1 MKSLEE
7 LLLWLGV
14 ERDDA
19 TLFLKSLLNAL
30 CIAYPIMLANRHFFS
45 LFFWAILV
53 TKFYWRPQAL
63 LPPEWKVPL
72 QTYAQHEAAFQ
83 VLRFLSHVPYNAQHV
98 RAVNRRTWNDPE
110 ITRAWLYERASALR
124 ERAFKVR
131 GMIVVYKVIRKDVAK
146 FPLESCQ
153 VDAYQLSVR
162 GYGDRRDVALGTSYR
177 KTSPIFS
184 FHDATENFH
193 ENDVLRREYEI
204 FHLSYWRVAN
214 EELHIFFI

>member
-1 MKSLEE
+1 M
-7 LLLWLGV
+7 WLGV

-83 VLRFLSHVPYNAQHV
+83 VLRFLSHVPHNAQHV

-110 ITRAWLYERASALR
+110 ITRAWHYERASTLRHRALKY
-124 ERAFKVR
+124 EASACFHV
-131 GMIVVYKVIRKDVAK
+131 MRKDIAQ
-146 FPLESCQ
+146 FPNKSCRKESYCG
-153 VDAYQLSVR
+153 SWR
-162 GYGDRRDVALGTSYR
+162 SYGDRRDVLTTRSYN
-177 KTSPIFS
+177 KKDPIFS
-184 FHDATENFH
+184 FHAQEEKFH
-193 ENDVLRREYEI
+193 RNDEFPEHEV
-204 FHLSYWRVAN
+204 FHMMYWNVVDSGK
-214 EELHIFFI
+214 ELHIFFI